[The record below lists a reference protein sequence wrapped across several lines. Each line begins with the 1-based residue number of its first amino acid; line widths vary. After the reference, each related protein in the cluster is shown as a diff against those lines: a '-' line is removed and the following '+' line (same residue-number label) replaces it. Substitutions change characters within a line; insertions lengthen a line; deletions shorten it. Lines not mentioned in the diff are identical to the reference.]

1 MRARVTCPMCTMF
14 CVGLLEFDI
23 QRSVKY
29 SVKYS
34 IFSLHV
40 CGCVYHEQLR
50 ETQELVCVDWQ
61 VAHLPC
67 PLREC
72 GVGGIL
78 CKTCM
83 SFFDVLVGN
92 LSVATII
99 DDRCPPFMGNDHRG
113 DHVLQRMISLRRA
126 IVRRRRSF
134 CAISW
139 ARPRRSIAAVLCAVC
154 QETAIAQ

>member
-1 MRARVTCPMCTMF
+1 MF
-14 CVGLLEFDI
+14 LG
-23 QRSVKY
+23 
-29 SVKYS
+29 
-34 IFSLHV
+34 
-40 CGCVYHEQLR
+40 HERLR

-61 VAHLPC
+61 VAHLPR

-72 GVGGIL
+72 GVGGVL

-92 LSVATII
+92 LSEATII

-139 ARPRRSIAAVLCAVC
+139 ARPRRIIAAVLCAVC